1 MGNAKEEKV
10 VMFDSPEAARRV
22 EQWGWKSRDGIFYP
36 GDNPSSE
43 HGARWSGCTHQTC
56 ECGNTYVKGHVRCD
70 SCQSKK
76 DTDEYLALPIEE
88 WDGEGPVC
96 TYKDDRF
103 FFDEESLLEWMS
115 DLEFDAKEMGEGR
128 PTVQLVKCESR
139 GLSIVD
145 EDHWCDELPEEG
157 ELPDDIAVALDQLN
171 KVINDSTY
179 KVWWP
184 GKVRIDVD
192 ALWKELDDREA
203 EEIDK
208 ASEGIQ

>member
-1 MGNAKEEKV
+1 
-10 VMFDSPEAARRV
+10 
-22 EQWGWKSRDGIFYP
+22 
-36 GDNPSSE
+36 
-43 HGARWSGCTHQTC
+43 
-56 ECGNTYVKGHVRCD
+56 
-70 SCQSKK
+70 
-76 DTDEYLALPIEE
+76 
-88 WDGEGPVC
+88 
-96 TYKDDRF
+96 
-103 FFDEESLLEWMS
+103 MS